1 MPGSRQ
7 AARLDALF
15 HALSDSS
22 RRRMV
27 DQLSQGPASV
37 SELARPLK
45 LAMPSV
51 VKHLA
56 VLERGGLVNSEKRG
70 RVRTFQLVPGALAQ
84 VEAWAAERER
94 TWRRRFDR
102 LDAFLA
108 ATEESERDD
117 AT

>member
-1 MPGSRQ
+1 MAMQ
-7 AARLDALF
+7 ASERLDAMF
-15 HALSDSS
+15 HALADDS

-37 SELARPLK
+37 SELARPLA

-56 VLERGGLVNSEKRG
+56 VLERGGLVESEKQG
-70 RVRTFQLVPGALAQ
+70 RVRTFRLIPGALAQ

-94 TWRRRFDR
+94 RWRRRFDR
-102 LDAFLA
+102 LEAFLA
-108 ATEESERDD
+108 RTGSDD
-117 AT
+117 ADSSR

>member
-1 MPGSRQ
+1 MPGSQ
-7 AARLDALF
+7 QARLDALF

-22 RRRMV
+22 RRRMI
-27 DQLSQGPASV
+27 DQLSLGPASV
-37 SELARPLK
+37 SSLAQPLK

-56 VLERGGLVNSEKRG
+56 VLERGGLVNSEKQG

-108 ATEESERDD
+108 ATTDGERNGD
-117 AT
+117 A

>member
-1 MPGSRQ
+1 MPGPQ
-7 AARLDALF
+7 QARLDALF

-22 RRRMV
+22 RRRMI

-56 VLERGGLVNSEKRG
+56 VLERGGLVDSEKQG
-70 RVRTFQLVPGALAQ
+70 RVRTFRLVPGALAQ

-102 LDAFLA
+102 LEAFLA
-108 ATEESERDD
+108 TSGDGGHEGA
-117 AT
+117 A